1 MSASLDLL
9 SRHRPDDIIAF
20 GAAGTRTAA
29 DLLADA
35 ARLALDLPEAAADSH
50 VLLVFEQD
58 RYQMAA
64 ALLAALHRGH
74 AVALPPTTRIDSI
87 LAVRRRPETVAM
99 LHDLDGG
106 LGVRV
111 SEVLGPPDSGAPSRS
126 PVSPL
131 ASPFRTHA
139 GVMATVFT
147 SGTTGPMVAWRK
159 TRAELV
165 GEALWL
171 GRSFDVGPGDRIVG
185 TVAPGHIYGLL
196 FTVLL
201 PLLRGA
207 AFSRETPH
215 HAEAIARCVREGG
228 ARVLVTVPVQLRA
241 CGGLPAGSL
250 DGLDRIFSSTGPL
263 SQSVAKAFVARHGTP
278 VTEILGSTETGGIAY
293 RIRGIRG
300 IRDQAEAPRWRPF
313 DVVHVSVGRDDRLC
327 VDSPFLQPDLPRPFE
342 TADRVEM
349 ASDGTF
355 THLGRVDGIV
365 KIGGRRV
372 SLSEVEACLREHPSV
387 EDAAVVAVPDGV
399 RGDRLLAAV
408 TPASCPVEPLRQA
421 LLERFE
427 PTCLPRRIL
436 AIGALP
442 VGPSGKLARQPLLR
456 LFGLHEDGRSFNW
469 KLDWDEPIPGEP
481 EEPEEKDGT
490 TSFAFP
496 VRVPE
501 DFGWFEGHFDGYPIL
516 AGAVQLKEL
525 VLPAVERAFPGIGRL
540 RSMSRLKF
548 NGRITPG
555 SALVVRVS
563 RGARPERIVF
573 AIERQDAVCS
583 WGALVFEGS
592 ICEGETAATSSTNT
606 AAAAVGG
613 RDGYRE

>member
-9 SRHRPDDIIAF
+9 TRHRPDDTVAF

-35 ARLALDLPEAAADSH
+35 ARLALALPAAAPDSH

-87 LAVRRRPETVAM
+87 LAVQRRPETVAM
-99 LHDLDGG
+99 LHDLDVAI
-106 LGVRV
+106 GVRV
-111 SEVLGPPDSGAPSRS
+111 SDALSPPDSGEPSRS
-126 PVSPL
+126 PISPL
-131 ASPFRTHA
+131 TSSLTAPFRPHA

-159 TRAELV
+159 TRAELIA
-165 GEALWL
+165 EALWL
-171 GRSFDVGPGDRIVG
+171 GRTFDVGAGDRIVG
-185 TVAPGHIYGLL
+185 TVALGHIYGLL

-241 CGGLPAGSL
+241 CSGLAAGSL

-263 SQSVAKAFVARHGTP
+263 PDSVAKAFVARHGTP

-293 RIRGIRG
+293 RIR
-300 IRDQAEAPRWRPF
+300 DQTEAPRWRPF
-313 DVVHVSVGRDDRLC
+313 DVVRVSVGRDDRLC

-349 ASDGTF
+349 APDGTF

-442 VGPSGKLARQPLLR
+442 VGPSGKLARPPLLR
-456 LFGLHEDGRSFNW
+456 LFGLQEDGRPFNW
-469 KLDWDEPIPGEP
+469 KLDWDEPIP
-481 EEPEEKDGT
+481 EEKDGMT
-490 TSFAFP
+490 GFAFP

-501 DFGWFEGHFDGYPIL
+501 DSGWFEGHFEGYPIL
-516 AGAVQLKEL
+516 AGAAQLKEL
-525 VLPAVERAFPGIGRL
+525 VLPAIDRAFPGIGRL

-548 NGRITPG
+548 SGRITPG

-563 RGARPERIVF
+563 RGARPERVVF
-573 AIERQDAVCS
+573 AIERQEVVCS
-583 WGALVFEGS
+583 WGALIFEGS
-592 ICEGETAATSSTNT
+592 IFEDEIAATGTPSADSS
-606 AAAAVGG
+606 VGDP
-613 RDGYRE
+613 DGDRE

>member
-1 MSASLDLL
+1 MGASIDLL
-9 SRHRPDDIIAF
+9 TRHRPDDIVAF
-20 GAAGTRTAA
+20 GAAGTRTVA

-35 ARLALDLPEAAADSH
+35 ARLALDLPAAAPDSH
-50 VLLVFEQD
+50 VLLVFERD

-87 LAVRRRPETVAM
+87 LAVQRRPETVAM
-99 LHDLDGG
+99 LHDLDVG

-111 SEVLGPPDSGAPSRS
+111 SDASSSSDSGEPSRS
-126 PVSPL
+126 PGSRL
-131 ASPFRTHA
+131 DAPFRPHA

-159 TRAELV
+159 TRAELLA
-165 GEALWL
+165 EALWL
-171 GRSFDVGPGDRIVG
+171 GRTFDVGPGDRIVG

-263 SQSVAKAFVARHGTP
+263 SDSVAGAFVARHGTP

-293 RIRGIRG
+293 RIR
-300 IRDQAEAPRWRPF
+300 DQTEAPRWQPF
-313 DVVHVSVGRDDRLC
+313 DVVRVCVGRDDRLC

-349 ASDGTF
+349 ATDGTF

-387 EDAAVVAVPDGV
+387 EEAAVIAVPDGV

-427 PTCLPRRIL
+427 PACLPRRIL

-469 KLDWDEPIPGEP
+469 KLDWDEPIQ
-481 EEPEEKDGT
+481 EEKDGRNG
-490 TSFAFP
+490 FAFP
-496 VRVPE
+496 VRVPD

-516 AGAVQLKEL
+516 AGAAQLKEL
-525 VLPAVERAFPGIGRL
+525 VLPAIDRAFPGIGRL

-548 NGRITPG
+548 TGRITPG

-573 AIERQDAVCS
+573 AIERQDGVCS
-583 WGALVFEGS
+583 QGALVFEGS
-592 ICEGETAATSSTNT
+592 ICEGEVTATSSVD
-606 AAAAVGG
+606 ASVGG
-613 RDGYRE
+613 PDGYRE